1 MLTTETEKVIVLSDD
16 EYFSSLDAEE
26 KKWYEKNALDTSSLS
41 QESTVNC
48 PSCGKSV
55 VVQVRTSAKMSIND
69 RG

>member
-16 EYFSSLDAEE
+16 EYFSSLDADE
-26 KKWYEKNALDTSSLS
+26 KKFNEKNALDTSSLS

-55 VVQVRTSAKMSIND
+55 VVQVCASAKMSIND
-69 RG
+69 TG

>member
-1 MLTTETEKVIVLSDD
+1 MLTTKTEKVIVLSDD

-26 KKWYEKNALDTSSLS
+26 KNWYEKNALDTSSLS

-55 VVQVRTSAKMSIND
+55 VVQVCTSATMSFND

>member
-26 KKWYEKNALDTSSLS
+26 KKWCEKNALDTSSLS

-55 VVQVRTSAKMSIND
+55 VVQVCTSTKMSFND